1 MNFFVA
7 KLRFAQN
14 PWFELKL
21 HKFFHSFALDQ
32 GFWSL
37 LVNCDA
43 EFVFSGE
50 KERVLFWRKFEP
62 EFLEQRPE
70 LVRVLLREWMRVGIQ
85 ILNVQLPTLN
95 VQSSFSIQTLDVGR

>member
-43 EFVFSGE
+43 EFVFLGE

-62 EFLEQRPE
+62 EFLEKVSQP
-70 LVRVLLREWMRVGIQ
+70 VRLLPREWMRVGIQ
-85 ILNVQLPTLN
+85 ILNVQLPTLSL
-95 VQSSFSIQTLDVGR
+95 QASFCIHAMQH